1 MIAARCVAGIFAGT
15 VVTVRA
21 MLSENSTK
29 HTQARAFSY
38 FAFSRNIGLLIGP
51 PLGQYI
57 WKQMQFLL
65 TVCLQVVSWNDQPQ
79 STLALLG
86 GYNSSTTTHMR
97 YRVFLLR

>member
-1 MIAARCVAGIFAGT
+1 
-15 VVTVRA
+15 
-21 MLSENSTK
+21 
-29 HTQARAFSY
+29 
-38 FAFSRNIGLLIGP
+38 LIGP